1 VTVAVILAGVA
12 VPVVA
17 GAGAEARG
25 RTRSVDAQWIDT
37 ILRKGASVANLL
49 YPHPMRND
57 ARRLMKMR
65 NIPDDLP
72 EQMIKI

>member
-12 VPVVA
+12 VPVV
-17 GAGAEARG
+17 AGAEARG

-37 ILRKGASVANLL
+37 ILRKGATVANLL

-65 NIPDDLP
+65 NLPDDLP
-72 EQMIKI
+72 KQMITI